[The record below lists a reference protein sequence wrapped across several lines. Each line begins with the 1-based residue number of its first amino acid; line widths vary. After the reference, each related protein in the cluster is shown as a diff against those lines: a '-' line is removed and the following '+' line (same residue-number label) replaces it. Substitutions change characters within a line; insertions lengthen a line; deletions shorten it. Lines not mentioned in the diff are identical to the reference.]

1 MQLLLKFKN
10 DMDYKIMNGDIDEDE
25 VHMYSRLEEKIDQ
38 LMNLM
43 NISEYVTKIEDYIG
57 EYQDEIKRREKYR
70 KYEKRINTFVEKL
83 NEDINFKGNK
93 KNYMMNRY
101 GKPIN
106 FSFVNQINELNS
118 FKEF

>member
-1 MQLLLKFKN
+1 MGKL
-10 DMDYKIMNGDIDEDE
+10 
-25 VHMYSRLEEKIDQ
+25 
-38 LMNLM
+38 
-43 NISEYVTKIEDYIG
+43 EDYIG
-57 EYQDEIKRREKYR
+57 EFQEELNRREKSR
-70 KYEKRINTFVEKL
+70 IDEKRINGFIEKL